1 MQPQLPALFSE
12 SNKCLSGR
20 DAQVMDI
27 TCGQHTQEGFALQ
40 RPKMWRRSMLMKLE
54 TQTFD
59 LYAKVIA
66 IAFATVIRL
75 CAPFRCQPCFQM
87 SNSLIGLLLEGYI
100 PSCSVKPQLV
110 RDLKAK
116 AAAIATV
123 LLLCSAVS
131 TPSFFSN
138 MEIVHWLE
146 T

>member
-1 MQPQLPALFSE
+1 
-12 SNKCLSGR
+12 
-20 DAQVMDI
+20 
-27 TCGQHTQEGFALQ
+27 
-40 RPKMWRRSMLMKLE
+40 MKLE
-54 TQTFD
+54 TRTFD
-59 LYAKVIA
+59 LYAKVLA

-87 SNSLIGLLLEGYI
+87 SNPLIGLLLEVYI

-110 RDLKAK
+110 RAGKLDLKAK

>member
-1 MQPQLPALFSE
+1 
-12 SNKCLSGR
+12 
-20 DAQVMDI
+20 
-27 TCGQHTQEGFALQ
+27 
-40 RPKMWRRSMLMKLE
+40 MLMKLE
-54 TQTFD
+54 TRTFD
-59 LYAKVIA
+59 LYAKVLA

-87 SNSLIGLLLEGYI
+87 SNSLIGLLLEVYI

-110 RDLKAK
+110 QAKKLDLKAK

-123 LLLCSAVS
+123 LLLCLAVS